1 MAKVKFVDVKKIY
14 DGRVLA
20 AEDINIT
27 VEDKELL
34 VLVGPSG
41 CGKSTVLRMVAGLED
56 VTEGQIFFDEREVTE
71 LPPKDRNIAMVF
83 QNYALYPHMTVDE
96 NMAFGLKLRKMDKDE
111 RKKRVKEAAEVLG
124 IEKLLKRK
132 PKALSGGQ
140 RQRVALGRAIVR
152 NPDCFLF
159 DEPLSNLDAKMRVQM
174 RTEIRRLNLEIKTTM
189 IYVTHDQVEA
199 MTLGDRLAVMNEG
212 TIRQVGTPM
221 DLYHDPSELFVA
233 SFIGSPAMNFI
244 EGKVSGNDSL
254 KFESKQV
261 SFELPE
267 RFVGPVKESSADKFI
282 LGVRPEDL
290 HVTEP
295 EHIEETIQFDTELD
309 VSEPLGNEIIY
320 HLVCKGLK
328 LVARDTSTTEAS
340 HGDKLSLHVNLNK
353 IHLFEGE
360 SGRSLLYEVEDNSG
374 KNSD

>member
-1 MAKVKFVDVKKIY
+1 MAKVRFQDVKKIY
-14 DGRVLA
+14 DGKVLA

-41 CGKSTVLRMVAGLED
+41 CGKSTVLRMVAGLEE
-56 VTEGQIFFDEREVTE
+56 VTEGVIFFDDREVTD

-83 QNYALYPHMTVDE
+83 QNYALYPHMTVDQ

-124 IEKLLKRK
+124 IEKLLGRK

-212 TIRQVGTPM
+212 RILQIGTPM
-221 DLYHDPSELFVA
+221 ELYHQPVELFVA

-244 EGKVSGNDSL
+244 KGDISGED
-254 KFESKQV
+254 KPRFESEQV

-267 RFVGPVKESSADKFI
+267 RFRGPVRESSASGFI

-290 HVTEP
+290 HVAEP
-295 EHIEETIQFDTELD
+295 ERIDETIQFDTELD
-309 VSEPLGNEIIY
+309 VSEPLGNEVIY
-320 HLVCKGLK
+320 HLICRGEK
-328 LVARDTSTTEAS
+328 LVSRDATNIDAS
-340 HGDKLSLHVNLNK
+340 HGDRINLHVNLNK
-353 IHLFEGE
+353 IHIFEGE
-360 SGRSLLYEVEDNSG
+360 SGRSLLGNS
-374 KNSD
+374 KK

>member
-1 MAKVKFVDVKKIY
+1 MSEVKFVDVKKIY
-14 DGRVLA
+14 EGEVLA
-20 AEDINIT
+20 AEDINLT

-56 VTEGQIFFDEREVTE
+56 VTEGEIYFDDRKITH
-71 LPPKDRNIAMVF
+71 LAPKDRNIAMVF

-96 NMAFGLKLRKMDKDE
+96 NMVFGLKLRKMDKEE
-111 RKKRVKEAAEVLG
+111 RKKRVREAADVLG
-124 IEKLLKRK
+124 IHKLLGRK

-152 NPDCFLF
+152 NPNCFLF

-174 RTEIRRLNLEIKTTM
+174 RTEIRRLNFEIKTTM

-212 TIRQVGTPM
+212 RILQVGTPM
-221 DLYHDPSELFVA
+221 ELYHNPSELFVG
-233 SFIGSPAMNFI
+233 SFIGSPEMNLMQ
-244 EGKVSGNDSL
+244 GKVSGADSPR
-254 KFESKQV
+254 FESEAV
-261 SFELPE
+261 SLDLPE
-267 RFVGPVKESSADKFI
+267 RFHQPLKEFSSDSFT
-282 LGVRPEDL
+282 LGMRPEDI

-295 EHIEETIQFDTELD
+295 DTTEKVFEFKAELD

-320 HLVCKGLK
+320 HLVCNGHK
-328 LVARDTSTTEAS
+328 LVARDSSEVDLS
-340 HGDKLSLHVNLNK
+340 HGDTIELFVDLEK
-353 IHLFEGE
+353 IHLFETE
-360 SGRSLLYEVEDNSG
+360 SGKSLLN
-374 KNSD
+374 